1 MSALASNKRRLK
13 CPVCERAVDRK
24 SRQQNFCST
33 RCRMKAFREKTPVGS
48 GHTGGVTNP
57 PKFRMKTMFC
67 SGQKRGRA
75 FPLTAR

>member
-13 CPVCERAVDRK
+13 CPVCEPAVDRK

-57 PKFRMKTMFC
+57 LKLSSRKQCFAVAKNGVEPF
-67 SGQKRGRA
+67 
-75 FPLTAR
+75 L